1 MKEKEKKFNC
11 SLTHYLDLRG
21 TIMPFSLLKIS
32 QALRVIEPG
41 DSLEV
46 LWSDPDTPADL
57 FKILPHN
64 AYELVG
70 MDRVEEKDPY
80 FRLMLLKRSVAVC
93 AEEDGCIRDGRCN
106 QTFFVNAAEERWTS
120 SKNKEDIMTELN
132 LSEINASSTVDARGS
147 ACPGPLLEA
156 KKGIGKVKIGEILE
170 IYSADSGTRKDIP
183 AWAKKVG
190 HDYLGML
197 EVDGYDKHFVRRN
210 K

>member
-1 MKEKEKKFNC
+1 MSEKKKKFNR
-11 SLTHYLDLRG
+11 SKTHYLDLRG

-64 AYELVG
+64 TYELVG

-80 FRLMLLKRSVAVC
+80 FRLLLLKRSVAGC
-93 AEEDGCIRDGRCN
+93 AEEDGRIRDERCN
-106 QTFFVNAAEERWTS
+106 QTFFVKAAEERWTS

-132 LSEINASSTVDARGS
+132 LSEIKASSTVDARGS

-156 KKGIGKVKIGEILE
+156 KKGIGKVKVGEILE

-190 HDYLGML
+190 HDYLGIL